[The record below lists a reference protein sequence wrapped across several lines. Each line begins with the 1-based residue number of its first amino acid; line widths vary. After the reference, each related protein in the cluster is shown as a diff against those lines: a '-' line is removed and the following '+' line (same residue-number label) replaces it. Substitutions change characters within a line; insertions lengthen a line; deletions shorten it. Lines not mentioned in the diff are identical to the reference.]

1 MSLAGRLSPV
11 LVLCGVSAII
21 MGCVS
26 GARPKLPQCDSAV
39 GLPAS
44 AGQHQAL
51 PVRVREKQCEAGIE
65 GIGRPDRE
73 GVARMLDLRSEGLR
87 RIACSIVNLT
97 GPRHIAPLSN
107 TCKLVHAWY
116 YHTFDEQLD
125 MESDEQFKCCVEKNC
140 HRSEP
145 LHGEPGFAARAPLHG
160 EPAFAAWSY
169 WSPTRLL
176 SAVLRRWKW
185 SVAQFSATVL
195 RVLSAPLRVI
205 GACLL

>member
-1 MSLAGRLSPV
+1 
-11 LVLCGVSAII
+11 

-44 AGQHQAL
+44 AGQRRAL

-73 GVARMLDLRSEGLR
+73 GAARMLDLRSEGLR
-87 RIACSIVNLT
+87 RISCSIVNLT

-125 MESDEQFKCCVEKNC
+125 MESYEQFKCCMEKNC

-176 SAVLRRWKW
+176 SAVLRRWKG
-185 SVAQFSATVL
+185 SVAQFSVTVL

>member
-116 YHTFDEQLD
+116 YDTFDEQLD
-125 MESDEQFKCCVEKNC
+125 MESDEQFECCVEKNC

-176 SAVLRRWKW
+176 SAVLRRWTR
-185 SVAQFSATVL
+185 SVAQFSVTVL